1 MKYIWVAV
9 LMLFA
14 FMAAYMSVQSNRIKD
29 YRSQLNISE
38 SNVKALVSLNDS
50 LKLNT
55 YVLSLNIDELNDSR
69 DSLVMRV
76 NELRRENNIKD
87 KAIKALEYQVSHA
100 SKTDTIVFRDTLFRD
115 PELKI
120 DTSLTDRW
128 YSLKLHLEYP
138 SEIVVN
144 PSFKS
149 ERTVMMSLKRE
160 TVKPEKKCWFL
171 RIFQKRHDVMV
182 VDVREENPYINI
194 EEQRYIKIIE

>member
-1 MKYIWVAV
+1 MKYIWIAV
-9 LMLFA
+9 LMIFSA
-14 FMAAYMSVQSNRIKD
+14 MAAYISIQNRQINE
-29 YRSQLNISE
+29 YRSQLDVSE

-55 YVLSLNIDELNDSR
+55 YVLSLNIDELNSSN
-69 DSLVMRV
+69 DSLIMRV
-76 NELRRENNIKD
+76 NELRKDNSIKD
-87 KAIKALEYQVSHA
+87 KALKALEYQISHA
-100 SKTDTIVFRDTLFRD
+100 SKTDTVIFRDTLFRD

-120 DTSLTDRW
+120 DTSLVDKW
-128 YSLKLHLEYP
+128 YNLRLHLEYP
-138 SEIVVN
+138 SKIVVN

>member
-1 MKYIWVAV
+1 MKYMWVAV
-9 LMLFA
+9 LILFA
-14 FMAAYMSVQSNRIKD
+14 FMAAYISVQSNQIKD
-29 YRSQLNISE
+29 YKSQLNISE

-69 DSLVMRV
+69 DSLIMRV
-76 NELRRENNIKD
+76 NELRKESNIKD

-100 SKTDTIVFRDTLFRD
+100 SKTDTIIFRDTLFRD

-120 DTSLTDRW
+120 DTSLTDKW

-138 SEIVVN
+138 SKIVVN

-171 RIFQKRHDVMV
+171 RLFQKRHDVMV

>member
-1 MKYIWVAV
+1 MKYIWIAV
-9 LMLFA
+9 LMIFA
-14 FMAAYMSVQSNRIKD
+14 VMAAYISIQNRQINE
-29 YRSQLNISE
+29 YRSQLNVSE

-55 YVLSLNIDELNDSR
+55 YVLSLNIDELNSSN
-69 DSLVMRV
+69 DSLIMRM
-76 NELRRENNIKD
+76 NELRKDNSIKD
-87 KAIKALEYQVSHA
+87 KALKALEYQISHA
-100 SKTDTIVFRDTLFRD
+100 SKTDTVIFRDTLFRD

-120 DTSLTDRW
+120 DTSLVDKW
-128 YSLKLHLEYP
+128 YNLRLHLEYP
-138 SEIVVN
+138 SKIVIN

-149 ERTVMMSLKRE
+149 ERTVMMSLRKE

>member
-1 MKYIWVAV
+1 MKYIRIAV
-9 LMLFA
+9 LILFA
-14 FMAAYMSVQSNRIKD
+14 FMAVYISVQSKRIND
-29 YRSQLNISE
+29 YKNQLNISE

-50 LKLNT
+50 LELNT
-55 YVLSLNIDELNDSR
+55 YVLSLNIDELNNSK

-115 PELKI
+115 PEMRI
-120 DTSLTDRW
+120 DTSLTDEW
-128 YSLKLHLEYP
+128 YRLKLHLEYP
-138 SEIVVN
+138 SKIVVS

-160 TVKPEKKCWFL
+160 TVKPEKRCWFL
-171 RIFQKRHDVMV
+171 RLFQKKHDVMV

>member
-14 FMAAYMSVQSNRIKD
+14 FMAAYISVQSNQIKD
-29 YRSQLNISE
+29 YKSQLNISE

-50 LKLNT
+50 LRLNT
-55 YVLSLNIDELNDSR
+55 YVLSLNIDELNNSR
-69 DSLVMRV
+69 DSLIMRV
-76 NELRRENNIKD
+76 NELRKENNIKD

-100 SKTDTIVFRDTLFRD
+100 SKTDTIIFRDTLFRD

-120 DTSLTDRW
+120 DTSLVDKW
-128 YSLKLHLEYP
+128 YNLKLHLEYP

-171 RIFQKRHDVMV
+171 RLFQKRHDVMV

>member
-1 MKYIWVAV
+1 MKYIRIAV
-9 LMLFA
+9 LILFA
-14 FMAAYMSVQSNRIKD
+14 FMAVYISVQSNRIKD
-29 YRSQLNISE
+29 YKSQLDISE

-55 YVLSLNIDELNDSR
+55 YVLSLNIDELNSSK
-69 DSLVMRV
+69 DSLIMRV
-76 NELRRENNIKD
+76 NELRKENNIKD

-115 PELKI
+115 PEMRI
-120 DTSLTDRW
+120 DTSLTDEW
-128 YSLKLHLEYP
+128 YRLKLHMEYP
-138 SEIVVN
+138 SKIVVS

-160 TVKPEKKCWFL
+160 TVKPEKRCWFL
-171 RIFQKRHDVMV
+171 RLFQKRHDVMV
-182 VDVREENPYINI
+182 VDVKEENPYINI

>member
-1 MKYIWVAV
+1 
-9 LMLFA
+9 MLFA
-14 FMAAYMSVQSNRIKD
+14 FMAVYISVQSNRIKD
-29 YRSQLNISE
+29 YKSQLNISE

-50 LKLNT
+50 LRLNT
-55 YVLSLNIDELNDSR
+55 YVLSLNIDELNNSR
-69 DSLVMRV
+69 DSLIMRV
-76 NELRRENNIKD
+76 NELRKENNIKD

-100 SKTDTIVFRDTLFRD
+100 SKTDTIIFRDTLFRD

-120 DTSLTDRW
+120 DTSLVDKW
-128 YSLKLHLEYP
+128 YNLKLHLEYP

-171 RIFQKRHDVMV
+171 RLFQKRHDVMV

>member
-1 MKYIWVAV
+1 MKYIWVVV

-14 FMAAYMSVQSNRIKD
+14 FMAAYISVQSNQIKD
-29 YRSQLNISE
+29 YKSQLNISE

-50 LKLNT
+50 LRLNT
-55 YVLSLNIDELNDSR
+55 YVLSLNIDELNNSR
-69 DSLVMRV
+69 DSLIMRV
-76 NELRRENNIKD
+76 NELRKENNIKD

-100 SKTDTIVFRDTLFRD
+100 SKTDTIIFSDTLFRD

-120 DTSLTDRW
+120 DTSLVDKW
-128 YSLKLHLEYP
+128 YNLKLHLEYP

-171 RIFQKRHDVMV
+171 RLFQKRHDVMV

>member
-1 MKYIWVAV
+1 MKYIRIAV
-9 LMLFA
+9 LILFA
-14 FMAAYMSVQSNRIKD
+14 FMAVYISVQSKRIKD
-29 YRSQLNISE
+29 YKSQLNISE

-55 YVLSLNIDELNDSR
+55 YVLSLNIDELNSSK
-69 DSLVMRV
+69 DSLIMRV
-76 NELRRENNIKD
+76 NELRKENNIKD

-115 PELKI
+115 PEMRI
-120 DTSLTDRW
+120 DTSLTDEW
-128 YSLKLHLEYP
+128 YRLKIHLEYP
-138 SEIVVN
+138 SKIVVS

-160 TVKPEKKCWFL
+160 TVKPEKRCWFL
-171 RIFQKRHDVMV
+171 RLFQKRHDVMV
-182 VDVREENPYINI
+182 VDVKEENPYINI

>member
-1 MKYIWVAV
+1 MKYIWIAV
-9 LMLFA
+9 LIIFSA
-14 FMAAYMSVQSNRIKD
+14 MAAYISLQNRQINEYKNRLD
-29 YRSQLNISE
+29 VSE
-38 SNVKALVSLNDS
+38 SNVKALVSLSDS

-55 YVLSLNIDELNDSR
+55 YVLSLNIEELNNSK

-76 NELRRENNIKD
+76 NELRKENNIKD

-100 SKTDTIVFRDTLFRD
+100 AKTDTLIFRDTLFRD

-120 DTSLTDRW
+120 DTSLTDKW

-138 SEIVVN
+138 SKIVVN

-171 RIFQKRHDVMV
+171 RLFQKKHDVMV
-182 VDVREENPYINI
+182 VDVKEENPYINI

>member
-14 FMAAYMSVQSNRIKD
+14 FMAVYISVQSNRIKD
-29 YRSQLNISE
+29 YKSQLNISE

-50 LKLNT
+50 LRLNT
-55 YVLSLNIDELNDSR
+55 YVLSLNIDELNNSR
-69 DSLVMRV
+69 DSLIMRV
-76 NELRRENNIKD
+76 NELRKENNIKD

-100 SKTDTIVFRDTLFRD
+100 SKTDTIIFRDTLFRD

-120 DTSLTDRW
+120 DTSLVDKW
-128 YSLKLHLEYP
+128 YNLKLHLEYP

-171 RIFQKRHDVMV
+171 RLFQKRHDVMV

>member
-14 FMAAYMSVQSNRIKD
+14 FMAAYISVQSNRIKD
-29 YRSQLNISE
+29 YKSQLNISE

-55 YVLSLNIDELNDSR
+55 YVLSLNIDELNNSR
-69 DSLVMRV
+69 DSLIMRV
-76 NELRRENNIKD
+76 NELRKENNIKD

-100 SKTDTIVFRDTLFRD
+100 SKTDTIIFRDTLFRD

-120 DTSLTDRW
+120 DTSLVDKW
-128 YSLKLHLEYP
+128 YNLKLHLEYP

-171 RIFQKRHDVMV
+171 RLFQKRHDVMV